1 MITDNSVRISEHQF
15 ATRLIGAIVMLSA
28 RSSWDSND
36 RQRLIQRFTALP
48 FNSSTTPSQ
57 RGPAD
62 KYQLPIN
69 HGFLSLFMRKMKY
82 KLTTFI
88 LLILLPIVNDSFA
101 ENLSKNELTANSSQ
115 AREIQRKIFSGE
127 VESVFENH
135 LDKELTAKLSKK
147 KFTEFINQLTTKSG
161 PIKNTILFNYKEF
174 TPDIIRVSFITE
186 FDRGVSVES
195 YFLRPDK
202 QSKIKLVRYEI
213 TDPSKFSF

>member
-1 MITDNSVRISEHQF
+1 MPCFQHGPAGTVTIDNAKPYYS
-15 ATRLIGAIVMLSA
+15 
-28 RSSWDSND
+28 
-36 RQRLIQRFTALP
+36 RQLP
-48 FNSSTTPSQ
+48 FNSSATPSQ
-57 RGPAD
+57 RAPVD
-62 KYQLPIN
+62 KHQPPIN
-69 HGFLSLFMRKMKY
+69 HGFFVSLMRKIKY
-82 KLTTFI
+82 KLTTLV
-88 LLILLPIVNDSFA
+88 LLMLLSIINDSFA
-101 ENLSKNELTANSSQ
+101 EHLSKNELTANSSQ

-174 TPDIIRVSFITE
+174 TPDIIRVSFMTE

-202 QSKIKLVRYEI
+202 QSQMKLVRYEI